1 MRSNLSRRDALLNQI
16 RSSYRP
22 GAPVPMHVD
31 ETTALLEAA
40 LEAARAAMMERF
52 SELNQACATI
62 ENQAAAISTGKMK
75 RAG

>member
-1 MRSNLSRRDALLNQI
+1 MRFDLSRRDALLKQI

-40 LEAARAAMMERF
+40 LESARTAMMERF

-62 ENQAAAISTGKMK
+62 EDQAAAISTGKMK